1 LAAQARAPAPHPV
14 RHLRLLELAAF
25 LLGELL
31 DSEYGEMA
39 QTQVLGKSEVACRQI
54 VNRARRRV
62 RTQRPRA
69 VVNPASSRSLLSASD

>member
-39 QTQVLGKSEVACRQI
+39 QVLGKSEVACRQI